1 MEQGIDELIKALIPE
16 ALNRLPKDINSF
28 HFKRNLRKE
37 EMEHEIDEIIEGLVS
52 CIWMELNKINNTDNI
67 CLLREDLGKEEIEEK
82 IGKTIEAVF
91 HTVLT
96 KIVTRGAQKIN

>member
-1 MEQGIDELIKALIPE
+1 MEQGINELIKALIPE

-28 HFKRNLRKE
+28 HFRGNLRKE
-37 EMEHEIDEIIEGLVS
+37 EMEHEIDEIIEALVS

-67 CLLREDLGKEEIEEK
+67 SLLREDLGKEEIEGK
-82 IGKTIEAVF
+82 IGKIIEAVF

-96 KIVTRGAQKIN
+96 KIITRGGTKN

>member
-16 ALNRLPKDINSF
+16 ALNRLPKNINSF
-28 HFKRNLRKE
+28 HFRKNLRKE

-67 CLLREDLGKEEIEEK
+67 CLLREDLGKEEIEKK
-82 IGKTIEAVF
+82 IGKTIETVF

-96 KIVTRGAQKIN
+96 KIVTREAQKIN